1 MIATNALNEESN
13 RELGHSCLVLGR
25 DINITVLW
33 EIYFESQQ
41 ALGKVLSW
49 ARHESSLTY
58 IKLSQFMQLEE
69 SVHYTFFQTA

>member
-33 EIYFESQQ
+33 EIYFES
-41 ALGKVLSW
+41 
-49 ARHESSLTY
+49 
-58 IKLSQFMQLEE
+58 
-69 SVHYTFFQTA
+69 